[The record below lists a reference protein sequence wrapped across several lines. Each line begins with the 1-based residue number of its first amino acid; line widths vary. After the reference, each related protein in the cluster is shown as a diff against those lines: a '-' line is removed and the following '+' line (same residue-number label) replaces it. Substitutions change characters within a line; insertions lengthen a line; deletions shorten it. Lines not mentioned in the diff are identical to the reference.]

1 MEEHLFKTQSWYVYM
16 QPASDGSV
24 DYTIYNKNFDVIDGG
39 VALTELDPVDF
50 AKLVSGES
58 VIKELLIEEYEELI

>member
-16 QPASDGSV
+16 RPASDGRV
-24 DYTIYNKNFDVIDGG
+24 DYTIYNKNFDAIDSGG
-39 VALTELDPVDF
+39 ALTELDPVDF